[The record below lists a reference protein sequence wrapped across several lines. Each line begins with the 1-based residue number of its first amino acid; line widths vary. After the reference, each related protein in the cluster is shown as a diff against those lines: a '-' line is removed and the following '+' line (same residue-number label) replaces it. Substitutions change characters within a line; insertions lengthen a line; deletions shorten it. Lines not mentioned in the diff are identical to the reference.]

1 MWLRLSFVIRTLFG
15 NKGLAFAT
23 RQVRWLTFAVRLK
36 ELTHGILDAIS
47 IRREPILVELGGSCI
62 SRSSPFPYLFPLRS
76 CRAARKTLTIMGRVA
91 NDLNN
96 SGGPCAIKST
106 NFNEVTVTAV
116 ELRPRKVALGIVT
129 WCTKRPAQGGL
140 VLAPI
145 NIFSLCRQTHNFLLE
160 VWRLP
165 DHNVAREGSRDQHW
179 DEKCVAIVPLA
190 RRAHA
195 ARPRRLSA
203 MARDIK
209 ARYPDRVQNF
219 FDSVFDQRSR
229 SFQGA
234 SSAWGPGGPSWG
246 PGGLSWGPGGPLTG
260 PGFRPSACT
269 GFVCSQG
276 WVRMAKD
283 KIRTRH
289 RCGSERSARENIPPT
304 ELTPLGSTRADS
316 SGSESDICV
325 PSPVSQGGQSRR

>member
-36 ELTHGILDAIS
+36 ELTHGIFDAIS

-140 VLAPI
+140 APLRKCLFRCACAAFESIVSCLRRHCLA
-145 NIFSLCRQTHNFLLE
+145 N
-160 VWRLP
+160 
-165 DHNVAREGSRDQHW
+165 ASRH
-179 DEKCVAIVPLA
+179 CLVYISALVFI
-190 RRAHA
+190 
-195 ARPRRLSA
+195 ARP
-203 MARDIK
+203 
-209 ARYPDRVQNF
+209 
-219 FDSVFDQRSR
+219 
-229 SFQGA
+229 
-234 SSAWGPGGPSWG
+234 W
-246 PGGLSWGPGGPLTG
+246 
-260 PGFRPSACT
+260 
-269 GFVCSQG
+269 
-276 WVRMAKD
+276 
-283 KIRTRH
+283 
-289 RCGSERSARENIPPT
+289 
-304 ELTPLGSTRADS
+304 
-316 SGSESDICV
+316 
-325 PSPVSQGGQSRR
+325 

>member
-1 MWLRLSFVIRTLFG
+1 M
-15 NKGLAFAT
+15 
-23 RQVRWLTFAVRLK
+23 
-36 ELTHGILDAIS
+36 
-47 IRREPILVELGGSCI
+47 
-62 SRSSPFPYLFPLRS
+62 
-76 CRAARKTLTIMGRVA
+76 
-91 NDLNN
+91 
-96 SGGPCAIKST
+96 
-106 NFNEVTVTAV
+106 
-116 ELRPRKVALGIVT
+116 
-129 WCTKRPAQGGL
+129 
-140 VLAPI
+140 
-145 NIFSLCRQTHNFLLE
+145 
-160 VWRLP
+160 P

-179 DEKCVAIVPLA
+179 DEKCVAIAPLA

-246 PGGLSWGPGGPLTG
+246 PGDSPGGLVDRSRVLDSDR
-260 PGFRPSACT
+260 RPALALYARK
-269 GFVCSQG
+269 G
-276 WVRMAKD
+276 WCAWRRT
-283 KIRTRH
+283 KIPTRH